1 MFENQI
7 KLCSFNLQKN
17 VLLVYFW
24 RENSQVGHQDDL
36 TIDDLTIDDL
46 TMFGMMVF
54 ITGQN
59 SVKQE
64 VDAECVR
71 TLVSSTVRSARCVYI
86 YRKEEIF
93 FMISITNVVEP
104 DQKLVLLS

>member
-24 RENSQVGHQDDL
+24 LENSQVGHQDDL
-36 TIDDLTIDDL
+36 TIDGL

-71 TLVSSTVRSARCVYI
+71 TLVSSTVRSAICVYV
-86 YRKEEIF
+86 YGKEEIV
-93 FMISITNVVEP
+93 FMIPISNVVKP

>member
-24 RENSQVGHQDDL
+24 LENSQVGHQ
-36 TIDDLTIDDL
+36 DDLTIDDL

-71 TLVSSTVRSARCVYI
+71 TLVSSTVRSAICVYV
-86 YRKEEIF
+86 YGKEEIV
-93 FMISITNVVEP
+93 FMIPISNVVKP

>member
-24 RENSQVGHQDDL
+24 LENSQVGHQ
-36 TIDDLTIDDL
+36 DDLTIDDL

-71 TLVSSTVRSARCVYI
+71 TLVSSTVRSAICVYI

>member
-24 RENSQVGHQDDL
+24 RENSQVGHQ
-36 TIDDLTIDDL
+36 DDLTIDDL

-71 TLVSSTVRSARCVYI
+71 TLVSSTVRSAICVYI

>member
-24 RENSQVGHQDDL
+24 LENSQVGHQDDL
-36 TIDDLTIDDL
+36 TIDGL

-71 TLVSSTVRSARCVYI
+71 TLVSSTVRSAICVYI

>member
-24 RENSQVGHQDDL
+24 LENSQVGHQ
-36 TIDDLTIDDL
+36 DDLTIDDL

-71 TLVSSTVRSARCVYI
+71 TLVSSTVRSTICVYI